1 MALESLLII
10 IVIAIGL
17 VAVGAAAA
25 LAWAARRRRLTYTIS
40 DATVEDAW
48 DRWMDGGQLSDAER
62 LLRGALLELLDQ
74 PTLVAV
80 RTDLERLAAETIGK
94 AQPLTAVREEL
105 MASVDRRMLNT
116 EILRLP
122 EEIKVRVRAQS
133 TELHQTDGE
142 TRRYIAAN
150 EWRLHVLREYAALRY
165 GDKASN
171 DWFAVYERAAQLK
184 QRNLRAILERALSGD
199 TSDPHGAQF
208 ALVEGELRQRLLKV
222 PPGMRFRNP
231 APVSD

>member
-1 MALESLLII
+1 MSLESLLII
-10 IVIAIGL
+10 VVIAIGL
-17 VAVGAAAA
+17 VAVGAATA
-25 LAWAARRRRLTYTIS
+25 LAWAARRRRLTHTIS

-48 DRWMDGGQLSDAER
+48 QRWMDGGQLSDAER

-80 RTDLERLAAETIGK
+80 RTDLERLAAETMGK
-94 AQPLTAVREEL
+94 AQPLAAVREEL

-122 EEIKVRVRAQS
+122 EEVKVRVRAQS

-199 TSDPHGAQF
+199 TSDPHSAQF

-231 APVSD
+231 APASG